1 MSRRSTP
8 NFVARSRPGEEEAEL
23 RELERELAALYREV
37 DARYAEHSCPASTE
51 CCRFGITGREP
62 YVTSLE
68 LAVLTR
74 AMRAKSVTVG
84 ELSAKKTRRLE
95 LADERRCPLLS
106 DGGRCRAYDARPLGC
121 RTFWCERASVSS
133 PVKHAELLGFVRRV
147 QALAERHA
155 SGGEKGR
162 PLTRALAA
170 R

>member
-8 NFVARSRPGEEEAEL
+8 NFVAKSRHRDDESEL
-23 RELERELAALYREV
+23 RQLESELAALYREV
-37 DARYAEHSCPASTE
+37 DARYAGHSCPASTE

-68 LAVLTR
+68 LAVLAR
-74 AMRAKSVTVG
+74 AMRAKSITLG
-84 ELSAKKTRRLE
+84 EPPAKTPRRLE

-106 DGGRCRAYDARPLGC
+106 DGGRCRVYEARPLGC

-155 SGGEKGR
+155 SGGDKGR